1 MNVSTIFSNFLG
13 QIVLHHFSL
22 QNQRALASMVA
33 IASAF
38 VDILYGSG
46 KDKHLS
52 IYAASRLSRLGIHL
66 QRPRLFKYGFSQAI
80 ADIFLVES
88 RIQANDLF
96 TL

>member
-38 VDILYGSG
+38 VDILYGSERI
-46 KDKHLS
+46 S
-52 IYAASRLSRLGIHL
+52 IYRSTL
-66 QRPRLFKYGFSQAI
+66 P
-80 ADIFLVES
+80 AD
-88 RIQANDLF
+88 
-96 TL
+96 